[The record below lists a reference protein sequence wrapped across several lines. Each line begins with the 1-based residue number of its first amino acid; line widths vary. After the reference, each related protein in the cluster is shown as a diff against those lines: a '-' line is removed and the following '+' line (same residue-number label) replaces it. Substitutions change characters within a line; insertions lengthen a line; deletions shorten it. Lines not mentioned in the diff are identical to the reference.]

1 MIYRYGEGGL
11 NKFIGVVVNKHE
23 QTFEVIVLG
32 LNNCRGLKESV
43 PFVIPVA
50 VTHYID
56 DSVLLMQSVIIPVID
71 LVLQTTPRELN
82 KCGVVNK

>member
-1 MIYRYGEGGL
+1 MVFKIAGDVFVQVYTVTSHHVMSVFRINKEVEGGL
-11 NKFIGVVVNKHE
+11 NKFIGVVINKHE

-50 VTHYID
+50 VTLI
-56 DSVLLMQSVIIPVID
+56 
-71 LVLQTTPRELN
+71 
-82 KCGVVNK
+82 

>member
-1 MIYRYGEGGL
+1 VIYRYGEGGL
-11 NKFIGVVVNKHE
+11 NKFIGVVINKHE

-50 VTHYID
+50 VTLI
-56 DSVLLMQSVIIPVID
+56 
-71 LVLQTTPRELN
+71 
-82 KCGVVNK
+82 

>member
-1 MIYRYGEGGL
+1 MKIPQILTLIPQNDVIYRYGEGGL
-11 NKFIGVVVNKHE
+11 NKFIGVVINKHE

-50 VTHYID
+50 VTLI
-56 DSVLLMQSVIIPVID
+56 
-71 LVLQTTPRELN
+71 
-82 KCGVVNK
+82 